1 MATQLG
7 PVGCWAVI
15 NSVNQH
21 GTNAL
26 DVLRK
31 CQRASAFDQAVLC
44 RSCGI
49 SYHPQCMPVKCVC
62 KEDKLIFIPN
72 NKCIMSHCQLKETV
86 QGLFCRRCVD
96 VLHQKLQQMIDFSG
110 TKGLL
115 EEELLNKMFSVFGLE
130 IYQHVHKMLA
140 PAVLDVVK
148 KHERLMVV
156 RVADNTSRYYSRCH
170 YIVKAMLSSAHTVFD
185 RECITSMDEYRAAA
199 GTVGPDD
206 FWRTF
211 RVFLR
216 QLCALDNAALVWLP
230 NNMIRE
236 RTLLNVYDKDSM
248 LQRIEQHST
257 RGIRLQ
263 DLYAEYD
270 NAYHDVHML
279 QTDQKV
285 WIDGRWEHVFPISI
299 ATAPIPNLR
308 EAWTTYAETLR
319 SGAHSAVCEAST

>member
-1 MATQLG
+1 MAIQLG
-7 PVGCWAVI
+7 HIECWAVP
-15 NSVNQH
+15 NAVKQH
-21 GTNAL
+21 RTNTL

-31 CQRASAFDQAVLC
+31 CERVSLSHQAVLC

-49 SYHPQCMPVKCVC
+49 SYHSQCMPAKCVC
-62 KEDKLIFIPN
+62 NEDKLILVPD
-72 NKCIMSHCQLKETV
+72 NKCIMSHCQINEPV
-86 QGLFCRRCVD
+86 RGLFCCRCVD
-96 VLHQKLQQMIDFSG
+96 VLHQKLQQMIDYSG
-110 TKGLL
+110 TKGLS
-115 EEELLNKMFSVFGLE
+115 EEALLNKMFSVYGLVL
-130 IYQHVHKMLA
+130 YQDVRKMLT

-148 KHERLMVV
+148 KHERLIVV
-156 RVADNTSRYYSRCH
+156 RGADDTNWFYSKCH
-170 YIVKAMLSSAHTVFD
+170 YIVKAMLSSTHTVFD

-216 QLCALDNAALVWLP
+216 QLCALDNAVLVWLP

-270 NAYHDVHML
+270 NAYQDVHML
-279 QTDQKV
+279 QADQKV

-308 EAWTTYAETLR
+308 EAWDAYAKTLK
-319 SGAHSAVCEAST
+319 SGARLAVGEAST